1 MEVDS
6 QPTIQGSQP
15 ASQSQRQEPQRRNA
29 RFQQPVETAEER
41 PKAIRRKPHE
51 LPPPIKGM
59 VGRRRFSL
67 SSILELDVTM
77 KLGQFIDVSP
87 AVRGQLAGG
96 MRSSVSRNR
105 NPGNQQG
112 PVEPAASADHV
123 WQDSEPITPQAKV
136 QEETVPTCLYITTWV
151 NNQPLYRTLVD
162 SGSAI
167 NLISLKKA
175 QELGLKPRPIN
186 GIGLNLR
193 TASDDLVPMTEEV
206 EMEIGIGKTKM
217 NIKAGIIGI
226 GAAYDLL
233 LSRSWM
239 EAVEAI
245 EDFKH
250 KKLTVKGPDGARIRI
265 LPTPEDLLH
274 DCQTEVQFPYTQEDL
289 EEDQAEEALDDVF
302 KDMDTDIFKPQ
313 PLSGNG

>member
-1 MEVDS
+1 
-6 QPTIQGSQP
+6 
-15 ASQSQRQEPQRRNA
+15 
-29 RFQQPVETAEER
+29 
-41 PKAIRRKPHE
+41 
-51 LPPPIKGM
+51 
-59 VGRRRFSL
+59 
-67 SSILELDVTM
+67 
-77 KLGQFIDVSP
+77 
-87 AVRGQLAGG
+87 
-96 MRSSVSRNR
+96 
-105 NPGNQQG
+105 
-112 PVEPAASADHV
+112 
-123 WQDSEPITPQAKV
+123 
-136 QEETVPTCLYITTWV
+136 
-151 NNQPLYRTLVD
+151 LVD

-167 NLISLKKA
+167 NLMSLKKA
-175 QELGLKPRPIN
+175 QELGLKPRPIT

-206 EMEIGIGKTKM
+206 EMEISIGKMKM

-250 KKLTVKGPDGARIRI
+250 KKLTVREPDGARIRI

-274 DCQTEVQFPYTQEDL
+274 DCQMEVQLPYTQEDL

-302 KDMDTDIFKPQ
+302 KDMETDVFKPQ
-313 PLSGNG
+313 PLPGNE